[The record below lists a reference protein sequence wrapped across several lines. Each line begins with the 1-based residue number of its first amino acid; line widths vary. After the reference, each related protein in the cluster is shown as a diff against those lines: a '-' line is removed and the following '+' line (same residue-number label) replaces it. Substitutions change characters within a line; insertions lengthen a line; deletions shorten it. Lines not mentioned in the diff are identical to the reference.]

1 MFQPKTYQEAL
12 AKVNSRKLRKPLK
25 RSKLPVKRVKKPK
38 LKSIS
43 TLKKTLWKLV
53 SEFIR
58 ERDFYLC
65 RTCGRHGAGS
75 QIHAGHFIP
84 NASGGALLRYHPE
97 NIYAQCYHCNINLGG
112 DGANYYR
119 ILELQYGQ
127 DLIKKL
133 FNLKLHSI
141 QADRYFYDSLINLY
155 KNRNQEEI
163 VKFLESYL

>member
-1 MFQPKTYQEAL
+1 MKKTSFKRMSFEEAKLKLKTRSPKPKINRRTI
-12 AKVNSRKLRKPLK
+12 
-25 RSKLPVKRVKKPK
+25 KKPK

-43 TLKKTLWKLV
+43 SLKKTLWKLV
-53 SEFIR
+53 SDYIR
-58 ERDFYLC
+58 ERDNYLC

-127 DLIKKL
+127 AMIRKL

-141 QADRYFYDSLINLY
+141 QADRYFYVTLIELY
-155 KNRNQEEI
+155 KRKDHNEI
-163 VKFLESYL
+163 VKFIESYI